1 MKGLLMKTFSSILFI
16 LFMFSAQVHAQKW
29 MTRVGKISFYSSTPV
44 ENIEALNNQVSAVLE
59 TQTGDVAFVVPIR
72 GFKFEKALMQEH
84 FNENYME
91 SEQFP
96 KATFK
101 GKIVEKDKVDF
112 TKTGIYNV
120 TAKGQLTI
128 HGVTKPVTITGAL
141 HVEKNSTTI
150 ASKFLV
156 RPADYNIKIP
166 SIAASKI
173 AEKIEVTVDCKLNPT
188 RDK

>member
-1 MKGLLMKTFSSILFI
+1 MIGLLMKTFSSILFI
-16 LFMFSAQVHAQKW
+16 LFLFSAQLHAHKW
-29 MTRVGKISFYSSTPV
+29 MTRMGKISFYSSTPV
-44 ENIEALNNQVSAVLE
+44 ENIEAVNNQISALLE

-101 GKIVEKDKVDF
+101 GTIVEYEKVDF
-112 TKTGIYNV
+112 TKYGKYIV
-120 TAKGQLTI
+120 TVKGQLTI
-128 HGVTKPVTITGAL
+128 HGVTKFVTITGAL
-141 HVEKNSTTI
+141 QVEKNSTTI

-156 RPADYNIKIP
+156 KPADYNIKIP

>member
-1 MKGLLMKTFSSILFI
+1 
-16 LFMFSAQVHAQKW
+16 MFSAQVNAQEW
-29 MTRVGKISFYSSTPV
+29 MTRMGKISFYSSTPI
-44 ENIEALNNQVSAVLE
+44 ENIEAVNNQVSAVLE

-101 GKIVEKDKVDF
+101 GNIVEINKVDF
-112 TKTGIYNV
+112 TKNGKHNV

-128 HGVTKPVTITGAL
+128 HGVTKTVTITGTL
-141 HVEKNSTTI
+141 QVGKNSTI
-150 ASKFLV
+150 MASKFWV
-156 RPADYNIKIP
+156 RPADFDIKIS
-166 SIAASKI
+166 SIVASKI
-173 AEKIEVTVDCKLNPT
+173 AEKIEVTVECKLNQTP
-188 RDK
+188 DIK